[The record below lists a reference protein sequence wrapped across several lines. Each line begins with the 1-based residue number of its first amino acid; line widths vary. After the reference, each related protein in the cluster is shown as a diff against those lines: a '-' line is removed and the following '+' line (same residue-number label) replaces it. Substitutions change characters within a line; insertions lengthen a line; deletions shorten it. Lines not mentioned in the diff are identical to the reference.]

1 MELVKKLLPLLAILS
16 LSAIAPAYAE
26 TPNVVGLTPVE
37 FKLLTA
43 MISFS
48 VAAIAAA
55 WAICRAG
62 SASMAAAAERPE
74 LRTNAIIIAALGE
87 AIGIYGI
94 VMGILILGQAV

>member
-26 TPNVVGLTPVE
+26 TPNVIGLTPVE
-37 FKLLTA
+37 FKLLAA

-55 WAICRAG
+55 WAISRAG